1 MTEQTEYYKKFS
13 PGVTLESEG
22 SCKAMAEII
31 HINEL
36 ILHKHLH
43 NPDSNFDKV
52 PAPTLIVMITTNIL
66 MNMFLK
72 TFGSKDLRMR
82 LSAAEELINEI
93 GDSFLDCLQKIE
105 IAKADMGSKN

>member
-1 MTEQTEYYKKFS
+1 MSEDTQFYKKFS
-13 PGVTLESEG
+13 PGVTLDSEG

-43 NPDSNFDKV
+43 NPASNFDKV
-52 PAPTLIVMITTNIL
+52 PAATLIVMITTNIL

-72 TFGSKDLRMR
+72 TITTQDLKLR
-82 LSAAEELINEI
+82 LSAAEDLINEI

-105 IAKADMGSKN
+105 ISKANMEVKN

>member
-1 MTEQTEYYKKFS
+1 MSEEPQFYKKFS
-13 PGVTLESEG
+13 TAVTLDSEG

-36 ILHKHLH
+36 ILQKHLH
-43 NPDSNFDKV
+43 NPASNFDKV

-72 TFGSKDLRMR
+72 SIGTKDLQIR
-82 LSAAEELINEI
+82 LSAAEDLINEI

-105 IAKADMGSKN
+105 VSNADMGSKN